1 MDVCIWKEEKEMNE
15 LVFKQFEITR
25 EYFIKIVGAV
35 SKDQTDVQPDG
46 FNNTIHW
53 HTGHVLTVTEQT
65 MFGFPHATTHLPT
78 NYKELFGNGTKPT
91 DWTGNVPTMDE
102 LMVQLKDQ
110 LARIQQISAE
120 QLNNTLET
128 PFLGCKTFGELACV
142 TLMHEAAHMGQI
154 QAMKRL
160 IEHVGVKG

>member
-1 MDVCIWKEEKEMNE
+1 MNE

-25 EYFIKIVGAV
+25 EYFMKNIRSV
-35 SKDQTDVQPDG
+35 SKEQTVVQPDG

-65 MFGFPHATTHLPT
+65 MFGFPHATNHLPT
-78 NYKELFGNGTKPT
+78 NYIKLFGNGTKPA

-102 LMVQLKDQ
+102 LILQLKEQ
-110 LARIQQISAE
+110 LPRIKQISAE
-120 QLNNTLET
+120 QLNNTLDT

-142 TLMHEAAHMGQI
+142 TLMHESVHLGQI
-154 QAMKRL
+154 QAMKRI
-160 IEHVGVKG
+160 IEHVGVKSKS